1 MVEEFIKVATRS
13 DLAKQ
18 NGSLKVLVNGKGV
31 AIFERDGK
39 LFAVQNACPHR
50 GAPLVGGQVT
60 PMSEGLFVICPD
72 HAWRFRLSDGICP
85 EAGPECTLLTWDVK
99 TEGEDIWVS
108 RFPKMNE

>member
-1 MVEEFIKVATRS
+1 MAEEFLKVATLG
-13 DLAKQ
+13 DLRKQ

-31 AIFERDGK
+31 AIFEKDGA

-50 GAPLVGGQVT
+50 GAPLVGGQLA
-60 PMSEGLFVICPD
+60 PMTEGLFVICPD

-99 TEGEDIWVS
+99 LEGEDIYVS
-108 RFPKMNE
+108 RLPRMN